1 MRISYKNLWHVL
13 LDKNMTKQD
22 LRKVT
27 GISTTTVQ
35 KLTKNE
41 SVGID
46 IILRICEKL
55 SLKINDVVEFVEEQN
70 VQI

>member
-1 MRISYKNLWHVL
+1 MRISYKKLWHVL

-55 SLKINDVVEFVEEQN
+55 SLKINDVVEFVEE
-70 VQI
+70 

>member
-1 MRISYKNLWHVL
+1 MRISYKKLWHIL

-55 SLKINDVVEFVEEQN
+55 NLQIDDVVEFIED
-70 VQI
+70 

>member
-1 MRISYKNLWHVL
+1 MRISYKKLWHVL

-22 LRKVT
+22 LRKAT

-41 SVGID
+41 SIGID

-55 SLKINDVVEFVEEQN
+55 NLQIDDVVEFVEE
-70 VQI
+70 

>member
-1 MRISYKNLWHVL
+1 MRISYKNLWHIL

-55 SLKINDVVEFVEEQN
+55 SLQITDIVEFIED
-70 VQI
+70 

>member
-1 MRISYKNLWHVL
+1 MKISYKKLWHIL

-22 LRKVT
+22 LRKIT

-55 SLKINDVVEFVEEQN
+55 NLQIDDVVEFVEE
-70 VQI
+70 

>member
-55 SLKINDVVEFVEEQN
+55 YLKINDVVEFVDEQN
-70 VQI
+70 IQI

>member
-1 MRISYKNLWHVL
+1 MKISYKKLWHVL
-13 LDKNMTKQD
+13 LDKNMTKQK
-22 LRKVT
+22 LRKAT

-55 SLKINDVVEFVEEQN
+55 NLQIDDVVEFVEE
-70 VQI
+70 

>member
-1 MRISYKNLWHVL
+1 MKIRYKKLWHVL

-22 LRKVT
+22 LRKAT
-27 GISTTTVQ
+27 GISTTTMQ

-46 IILRICEKL
+46 IILRICERL
-55 SLKINDVVEFVEEQN
+55 NLQIDDVVEFVEE
-70 VQI
+70 

>member
-1 MRISYKNLWHVL
+1 MKISYKKLWHVL

-22 LRKVT
+22 LRKIT

-55 SLKINDVVEFVEEQN
+55 NQQLVDVVEFVED
-70 VQI
+70 

>member
-1 MRISYKNLWHVL
+1 MRISYKKLWHIL

-55 SLKINDVVEFVEEQN
+55 SLQITDIVEFIED
-70 VQI
+70 

>member
-1 MRISYKNLWHVL
+1 MRISYKNLWHIL

-55 SLKINDVVEFVEEQN
+55 SLKIDDVVEFVQD
-70 VQI
+70 

>member
-1 MRISYKNLWHVL
+1 MKISYKKLWHVL

-55 SLKINDVVEFVEEQN
+55 NLQINDVVEFVEE
-70 VQI
+70 

>member
-1 MRISYKNLWHVL
+1 MRISYKKLWHVL

-22 LRKVT
+22 LRKAT

-55 SLKINDVVEFVEEQN
+55 SLKMEDVVEFVKD
-70 VQI
+70 

>member
-1 MRISYKNLWHVL
+1 MKISYKKLWHVL

-55 SLKINDVVEFVEEQN
+55 NLQIDDVVEFVVE
-70 VQI
+70 

>member
-1 MRISYKNLWHVL
+1 MRISYKKLWHVL

-46 IILRICEKL
+46 IILRICKKL
-55 SLKINDVVEFVEEQN
+55 NLQIDDVVEFVEE
-70 VQI
+70 

>member
-1 MRISYKNLWHVL
+1 MRISYKKLWHVL

-22 LRKVT
+22 LRKAT

-55 SLKINDVVEFVEEQN
+55 NLQIDDIVEFVEE
-70 VQI
+70 

>member
-1 MRISYKNLWHVL
+1 MKISYKKLWHVL

-22 LRKVT
+22 LRKAT

-41 SVGID
+41 SIGID

-55 SLKINDVVEFVEEQN
+55 NLQIDDVVEFVE
-70 VQI
+70 

>member
-1 MRISYKNLWHVL
+1 MRISYKKLWHVL

-22 LRKVT
+22 LRKAT

-55 SLKINDVVEFVEEQN
+55 SLQITDIVEFIED
-70 VQI
+70 

>member
-1 MRISYKNLWHVL
+1 MKISYKKLWHVL

-22 LRKVT
+22 LRKAT

-55 SLKINDVVEFVEEQN
+55 SLQITDVVEFVEE
-70 VQI
+70 

>member
-1 MRISYKNLWHVL
+1 MRISYKKLWHVL

-55 SLKINDVVEFVEEQN
+55 NLQIDDVVEFVE
-70 VQI
+70 

>member
-1 MRISYKNLWHVL
+1 MKICYKKLWHVL

-22 LRKVT
+22 LRKAT

-55 SLKINDVVEFVEEQN
+55 NLQIDDVVEFIED
-70 VQI
+70 

>member
-1 MRISYKNLWHVL
+1 MRISYKNLWHIL

-55 SLKINDVVEFVEEQN
+55 SLKINDVVEFIED
-70 VQI
+70 

>member
-1 MRISYKNLWHVL
+1 MRISYKKLWHVL

-55 SLKINDVVEFVEEQN
+55 NLQIDDVVEFIED
-70 VQI
+70 

>member
-1 MRISYKNLWHVL
+1 MKICYKKLWHVL
-13 LDKNMTKQD
+13 LDKNMIKQD
-22 LRKVT
+22 LRKAT

-55 SLKINDVVEFVEEQN
+55 NLQIDDVVEFVEE
-70 VQI
+70 

>member
-55 SLKINDVVEFVEEQN
+55 NLQITDVVDFIEK
-70 VQI
+70 

>member
-1 MRISYKNLWHVL
+1 MKISYKKLWHVL

-55 SLKINDVVEFVEEQN
+55 SLQIDDVVEFVQN
-70 VQI
+70 

>member
-1 MRISYKNLWHVL
+1 MRISYKNLWYVL
-13 LDKNMTKQD
+13 LDKHMTKQD

-55 SLKINDVVEFVEEQN
+55 SLKLNDVVEFVEEQN

>member
-1 MRISYKNLWHVL
+1 MKISYKNLWHIL

-41 SVGID
+41 SVGVD

-55 SLKINDVVEFVEEQN
+55 SLKINDVVEFIED
-70 VQI
+70 